1 MSEFLD
7 SPDLSS
13 NHSVFVFN
21 LGVHF
26 SIWLN
31 FTTYKDLIDSV
42 IRMIRSKFA
51 DEHNNKPIVIWKTTT
66 SIEKEKTHP
75 KNLTHWR
82 FHTHQVCLPSTTHYS
97 RNPRIRTSRGFK
109 NLLG

>member
-42 IRMIRSKFA
+42 IRMIRSSFA

-82 FHTHQVCLPSTTHYS
+82 FHTHQVQHYAFHQQPIAVET
-97 RNPRIRTSRGFK
+97 RA
-109 NLLG
+109 

>member
-42 IRMIRSKFA
+42 IRMLRSRFA

-82 FHTHQVCLPSTTHYS
+82 FHTHQVQHNAFHQQPITVET
-97 RNPRIRTSRGFK
+97 RA
-109 NLLG
+109 